1 MLAIRQTILL
11 SLTST
16 LGLLAMSAAICHGQN
31 LSFTLPALNGEPVAV
46 HAHAGAS
53 NQSPAIPTTDK
64 QIDEQITA
72 VCFLGTECP
81 MARAYTVQ
89 LNALHTEFAAR
100 GVRIIGVM
108 SNRQDTLEE
117 IAEFADELQ
126 TVFPLVH
133 DEQNE
138 IADRYGAQ
146 RTPEV
151 FLLDEQLKLRYHGRI
166 DDRLAPGIARAKA
179 SRQDLRIA
187 IEELLVGK
195 PVSIPATTA
204 LGCIIGRVPKADAP
218 AENSQGITYTNQ
230 VARVLQ
236 THCIECHRPGEIG
249 PFAMDRYDQ
258 VVGWAETMLETVEQH
273 RMPPWHAD
281 PEFGDYA
288 NARVMPEEDKQVLR
302 DWIAGG
308 LQRGDDAD
316 LPAPLEFTAGWN
328 LPRPPDLEVAMRT
341 RPFTVPKDGVVEYQY
356 FVADPGLEEDTWITA
371 AQVIPGRASVV
382 HHAIVFVRPPDG
394 SEFPGIG
401 WLSAYIPGQRVH
413 TMPEGYARKIPA
425 GSKFVFQMHYTPNG
439 VQQADVTR
447 VGLVTC
453 DASQVS
459 HEVFTLMALDQDFEI
474 PPGAEN
480 FPVQASTRR
489 LPEQSELLAITPHM
503 HVRGKSFRLFGAS
516 GQDETLL
523 YVPQYDFNWQHT
535 YLLQKPL
542 PLDAFDGGLQF
553 KATFDNSANN
563 PFNPDPTETI
573 TWGDQTW
580 EEMAVAFFEVARPLK
595 TAGSAPRVR
604 LARAAGGRTDATLG
618 AESEGES
625 TEATQSPAAV
635 RHTAIEAYMQRV
647 FAALDANSDGE
658 IHKSE
663 VDIVVRRLHFDL
675 WDLDDDH
682 VITADEVRQVAE
694 RLHPVQRS

>member
-1 MLAIRQTILL
+1 
-11 SLTST
+11 
-16 LGLLAMSAAICHGQN
+16 
-31 LSFTLPALNGEPVAV
+31 
-46 HAHAGAS
+46 
-53 NQSPAIPTTDK
+53 
-64 QIDEQITA
+64 
-72 VCFLGTECP
+72 
-81 MARAYTVQ
+81 MARGYTVQ
-89 LNALHTEFAAR
+89 LNALHSEFAAR

-117 IAEFADELQ
+117 IAKFADELQ

-133 DEQNE
+133 DDQNE
-138 IADRYGAQ
+138 IANRYGAQ

-166 DDRLAPGIARAKA
+166 DDRLAPGIARAEA
-179 SRQDLRIA
+179 SRQDLRTA
-187 IEELLVGK
+187 IEELLAGK
-195 PVSIPATTA
+195 SVSIPATTA
-204 LGCIIGRVPKADAP
+204 LGCIIGRMPTADKT
-218 AENSQGITYTNQ
+218 AENLQGITYTNQ

-236 THCIECHRPGEIG
+236 MHCIECHRPGEIG
-249 PFAMDRYDQ
+249 PFAMDRYEQ

-288 NARVMPEEDKQVLR
+288 NARIMPEEDKQVLR

-316 LPAPLEFTAGWN
+316 LPAPLEFIEGWN
-328 LPRPPDLEVAMRT
+328 LPCPPDLEVAMRT

-413 TMPEGYARKIPA
+413 AMPEGYARKIPA

-439 VQQADVTR
+439 VEQADVTR

-474 PPGAEN
+474 PPGAED
-480 FPVQASTRR
+480 FPVQASTSW
-489 LPEQSELLAITPHM
+489 LPERSELLAITPHM
-503 HVRGKSFRLFGAS
+503 HFRGKSFRLFGAS

-535 YLLQKPL
+535 YLLEKPI
-542 PLDAFDGGLQF
+542 PLDAFEAGLQF
-553 KATFDNSANN
+553 TATFDNSANN
-563 PFNPDPTETI
+563 PFNPDPTQTI

-595 TAGSAPRVR
+595 SSASAPRVHR
-604 LARAAGGRTDATLG
+604 TRAAGKRSVPSSQAAPEKQAAEAIQAAGVQRQTD
-618 AESEGES
+618 
-625 TEATQSPAAV
+625 
-635 RHTAIEAYMQRV
+635 IEDYIQRV
-647 FAALDANSDGE
+647 FTALDVNSDGE

-682 VITADEVRQVAE
+682 VITVDEVRQVAE
-694 RLHPVQRS
+694 RLHPFERP